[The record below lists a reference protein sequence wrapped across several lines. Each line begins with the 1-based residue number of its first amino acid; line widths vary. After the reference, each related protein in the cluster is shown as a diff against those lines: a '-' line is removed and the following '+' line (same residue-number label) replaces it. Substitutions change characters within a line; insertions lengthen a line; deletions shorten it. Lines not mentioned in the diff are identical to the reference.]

1 MDPVFT
7 LQWPE
12 FLSANCLQKPKALP
26 KSQGD
31 SLLIPVL
38 LEIAGSRNQYVLSF
52 HALPS
57 NVTKL
62 NVKAD
67 FEILAQGGRILSVSA
82 EEASDSDRSLFQEIN
97 KAVASPSET

>member
-12 FLSANCLQKPKALP
+12 FLLANRLQKPKVLP

-38 LEIAGSRNQYVLSF
+38 LEIACSRNKYVLSF

-67 FEILAQGGRILSVSA
+67 FEKLAQGGRILSVSA
-82 EEASDSDRSLFQEIN
+82 EEVAEIERSLIREID
-97 KAVASPSET
+97 KALASPSKT